1 GYPMDDHMY
10 PIQTVARKLDV
21 LPNVA
26 KSRAARLRKK
36 GFRCGRYGQRIWR
49 YSERDVEVLAG
60 REQPI
65 VHVRTEDRQKEP

>member
-1 GYPMDDHMY
+1 MDDY
-10 PIQTVARKLDV
+10 FLPIRLVAWRLDV
-21 LPNVA
+21 APSVA

-36 GFRCGRYGQRIWR
+36 GFRCGHYETPIWR

-65 VHVRTEDRQKEP
+65 VHK